1 MRTKTEDDHEIERL
15 LKENE
20 ILRHRLNDLE
30 LNKQRELE
38 ELNESLNRFT
48 LQQIENLKRDF
59 QHQNDVTE
67 REVEKL
73 KGLLEIKNV
82 EIETLIQ

>member
-1 MRTKTEDDHEIERL
+1 

-48 LQQIENLKRDF
+48 LQQIDNLKRDF
-59 QHQNDVTE
+59 
-67 REVEKL
+67 
-73 KGLLEIKNV
+73 
-82 EIETLIQ
+82 